1 MDDGGYEEIPGV
13 ITEGGTTVTKD
24 YACVEETHTYTFKAV
39 DAAGNETVTDALT
52 VKLDTIKPV
61 IGDAAFNEGYK
72 NLWNWL
78 IRKDSLEITVPVEE
92 MGSGIESVEYKL
104 IPEDGSTAGQPSVK
118 STRILRGKS

>member
-1 MDDGGYEEIPGV
+1 MSR
-13 ITEGGTTVTKD
+13 
-24 YACVEETHTYTFKAV
+24 THTYTFKAV

-78 IRKDSLEITVPVEE
+78 IRKDSLEITVPIEETGVE
-92 MGSGIESVEYKL
+92 
-104 IPEDGSTAGQPSVK
+104 
-118 STRILRGKS
+118 